1 VSFFFCN
8 FGKSKFSR
16 RSILRN
22 DLSFRTL
29 ISIEVTDLPQ
39 KALRWF
45 YASPSRFLVCGF
57 VAIIAAG
64 AALLKLPFSVAEGQS
79 LSWLD
84 AWFTSVS
91 AMCVTGLVVVDTGT
105 HFSIFG
111 HWVILTLIQ
120 VGGLGFMTMGTLFA
134 LFLRRR
140 VSLRERLVLQESLN
154 QQSLE
159 GIVRLVRKVIFYAL
173 TIEAAGSLMYTLRF
187 MTEMSFGRAL
197 YFGIFHGVS
206 IFNNAGFDL
215 FGDFRSMSDYASD
228 PFMNIVSIVLILCGS
243 LGFVVLADLVEL
255 PRRRRLTLHSK
266 VVLTMSALLFVG
278 GAAVIF
284 IFEYTNGK
292 TFGRLNFGDQL
303 LAAFLH
309 SATPRSAGVSTL
321 NMYDLRQATQF
332 FIVWLMF
339 IGASPGSTGG
349 GIKTTSFA
357 VLLAAVYAVMRGKP
371 DVVLFRYR
379 LEQGQVYKAI
389 MITFFSLAT
398 VVTATMILSVTENA
412 PFMSVLFEATSA
424 FATVGLSMGLTT
436 ELSPAG
442 KILIMLLM
450 FIGRIGP
457 YTLSFALSVREDRM
471 LYRYA
476 EGKIIIG

>member
-1 VSFFFCN
+1 
-8 FGKSKFSR
+8 
-16 RSILRN
+16 
-22 DLSFRTL
+22 
-29 ISIEVTDLPQ
+29 
-39 KALRWF
+39 
-45 YASPSRFLVCGF
+45 
-57 VAIIAAG
+57 
-64 AALLKLPFSVAEGQS
+64 
-79 LSWLD
+79 
-84 AWFTSVS
+84 
-91 AMCVTGLVVVDTGT
+91 
-105 HFSIFG
+105 
-111 HWVILTLIQ
+111 
-120 VGGLGFMTMGTLFA
+120 
-134 LFLRRR
+134 
-140 VSLRERLVLQESLN
+140 
-154 QQSLE
+154 
-159 GIVRLVRKVIFYAL
+159 
-173 TIEAAGSLMYTLRF
+173 
-187 MTEMSFGRAL
+187 
-197 YFGIFHGVS
+197 
-206 IFNNAGFDL
+206 
-215 FGDFRSMSDYASD
+215 
-228 PFMNIVSIVLILCGS
+228 
-243 LGFVVLADLVEL
+243 
-255 PRRRRLTLHSK
+255 
-266 VVLTMSALLFVG
+266 LTMSALLFVG